1 MTMQIMGGIDVGNG
15 YVKGLLVN
23 LKTDSFDEIDMPSQL
38 STIMR
43 ANDLPVSDAD
53 APGVITGDF
62 YNELDVSFASA
73 LVPDNHRHLFGVRSL
88 TANGSPEFFDIVGR
102 QSKAR
107 QALSKEIILGVIAG
121 KAVRDSFAETGKL
134 PAADKA
140 LSVEARIALAL
151 PIDQYVKHRV
161 GYAGGFTSGVH
172 TVNVLNFENPIT
184 VKIKFVDVQI
194 IAEGASAQYAIT
206 AKGEPLMDAMLQDVR
221 SRGLAL
227 EGIVAADVLAAQN
240 TIGIDVGEGTVNFPV
255 FTAGKFNADTSMTFS
270 KGYGTVLDNA
280 LATMDAKDMNVGFT
294 NRKQLADYL
303 QRGPSKLTERVYAQV
318 QAHVDAEAELFAREV
333 ADQFGRVLSVV
344 GATTEVAYVY
354 GGGAGAIKDTLY
366 PLLLSKVAE
375 MNGPD
380 SFPVLY
386 LDSSYS
392 RHLNREGLYV
402 AAKSVYD
409 GAKARKK
416 TNE

>member
-1 MTMQIMGGIDVGNG
+1 MTMRIMGGIDVGNG

-43 ANDLPVSDAD
+43 ANDLPVSDID
-53 APGVITGDF
+53 APDVITGDF

-121 KAVRDSFAETGKL
+121 KAVRDSFAENGKL
-134 PAADKA
+134 PEPSKSI
-140 LSVEARIALAL
+140 SVDARIALAL
-151 PIDQYVKHRV
+151 PIDQYIKHRV
-161 GYAGGFTSGVH
+161 GYASGFTTGIH
-172 TVNVLNFENPIT
+172 TVNILNFENPIT
-184 VKIKFVDVQI
+184 VKIKFSDVQI

-221 SRGLAL
+221 QRGLAL
-227 EGIVAADVLAAQN
+227 EGISSSDVLAAQN

-255 FTAGKFNADTSMTFS
+255 FTAGKFNSDTSMTFS

-280 LATMDAKDMNVGFT
+280 LVTMDAKDMNVGFT

-303 QRGPSKLTERVYAQV
+303 HRGPSKITAKMFAQV
-318 QAHVDAEAELFAREV
+318 KSHVDAEAELFAREV
-333 ADQFGRVLSVV
+333 ADQFGRVLAVV

-354 GGGAGAIKDTLY
+354 GGGAGALKDVLY
-366 PLLLSKVAE
+366 PLLLAKVTE

-402 AAKSVYD
+402 AAKSVYESS
-409 GAKARKK
+409 RKRK
-416 TNE
+416 SLNS